1 MMKNIVVDVIG
12 KAMHGHFTH
21 RNSFT
26 ILDGLTH
33 EQAIQQTIGN
43 DYSSWEILYHMV
55 FWQEMALNL
64 FKGAE
69 VDWRE
74 AMKKDWPSKDLQKK
88 HEWDTL
94 VERFK
99 TATSTYV
106 DLLEKVDLSAPVKS
120 LRDAPMLKVFVII
133 AQHNSYHL
141 GQIVMNRKA
150 QGSWPPPE
158 QD

>member
-1 MMKNIVVDVIG
+1 MKNMVIDAVG
-12 KAMHGHFTH
+12 KALHGHFTH

-33 EQAIQQTIGN
+33 EQARQQPIAD
-43 DYSSWEILYHMV
+43 DYSSWEILYHIV
-55 FWQEMALNL
+55 YWQNLALGL
-64 FKGAE
+64 IKGGE
-69 VDWRE
+69 VDWKE
-74 AMKKDWPSKDLQKK
+74 ASKKDWPSEDLEKG
-88 HEWDTL
+88 HDWGTL

-99 TATSTYV
+99 TLTTATNDLLNEV
-106 DLLEKVDLSAPVKS
+106 DLTAPMKS
-120 LRDAPMLKVFVII
+120 LGDAPTLRGFVIV

-158 QD
+158 QE